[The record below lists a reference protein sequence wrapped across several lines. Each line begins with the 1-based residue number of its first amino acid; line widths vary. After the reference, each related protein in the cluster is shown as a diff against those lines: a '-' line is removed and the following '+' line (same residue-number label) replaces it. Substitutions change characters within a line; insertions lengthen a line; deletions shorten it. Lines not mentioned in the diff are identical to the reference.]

1 MNDFY
6 LFWQIST
13 DVETGKTKISRI
25 NGSIHTIPGKEVG
38 FFVIDPDIKTDVFTY
53 EER

>member
-1 MNDFY
+1 MNDIY

-13 DVETGKTKISRI
+13 DAETGKTKISRI

-38 FFVIDPDIKTDVFTY
+38 FFVIDPDMKISNMKNG
-53 EER
+53 